1 MPPTRPLKSF
11 RYFVSNF
18 LVMIFLFLA
27 KVIVK
32 INKDTSCVVK
42 AFVEATPISIPARV

>member
-27 KVIVK
+27 KVIVR

>member
-11 RYFVSNF
+11 RYFFSNF

-42 AFVEATPISIPARV
+42 ALVEATPISIPARV